1 MKLVGI
7 GNEIFGDDAGKIVE
21 EFGGTFVGSNLEA
34 LEGFMDDEVI
44 IVDSSKSVKFLVVG
58 LKDLYPGILSYS
70 ELEDY
75 LIRARLR
82 GRKGAITIVAFSPE
96 YREVARCFLSCLL
109 SKK

>member
-21 EFGGTFVGSNLEA
+21 EFGGIFVGANLEA
-34 LEGFMDDEVI
+34 LEDFMDDEII
-44 IVDSSKSVKFLVVG
+44 IVDSSRSVKFLVVG
-58 LKDLYPGILSYS
+58 LKDLYPGVLSYS

-75 LIRARLR
+75 LIRAKL
-82 GRKGAITIVAFSPE
+82 KGKNSMITIVAFSPE

-109 SKK
+109 SRK